1 MSDNVNE
8 VVTDHDISTKD
19 FLKKVEEAARNGA
32 MLGSKRGRRGINLF
46 E

>member
-19 FLKKVEEAARNGA
+19 FLEKVEEAARNGA
-32 MLGSKRGRRGINLF
+32 MQGSKTPKGATL
-46 E
+46 